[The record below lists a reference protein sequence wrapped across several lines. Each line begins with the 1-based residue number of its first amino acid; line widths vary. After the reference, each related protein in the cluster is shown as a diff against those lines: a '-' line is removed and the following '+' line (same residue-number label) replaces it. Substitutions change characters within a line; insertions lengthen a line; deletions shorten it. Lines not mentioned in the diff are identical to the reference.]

1 MQPTALSGGFAG
13 WHWRTARVSG
23 PDAWVSGDG
32 FKASVLPET
41 VTGRFQTVPL
51 YVFLVECLDVVK
63 YLLKRIVPK
72 PVL

>member
-1 MQPTALSGGFAG
+1 M
-13 WHWRTARVSG
+13 SG